1 MRDLVHNSPA
11 LRHRRELFATGLI
24 DNPRCPCDLAERR
37 KLRVHLLNLRDG
49 SPYHP
54 LPSDTIV
61 WESAPRV
68 RYMMNDL
75 MVITGSRVMICGYY
89 WDNDL
94 PSGWM
99 VQRMSVWDWKTGDL
113 VTYLWFEES

>member
-1 MRDLVHNSPA
+1 
-11 LRHRRELFATGLI
+11 
-24 DNPRCPCDLAERR
+24 
-37 KLRVHLLNLRDG
+37 
-49 SPYHP
+49 
-54 LPSDTIV
+54 
-61 WESAPRV
+61 
-68 RYMMNDL
+68 MMNDL

-99 VQRMSVWDWKTGDL
+99 VQRMSAWDWKTGDL